1 MHEPQLRALGERY
14 SCQFVQIVCT
24 APGPTLV
31 ERFERRA
38 LSGERHP
45 GHADAASLDEF
56 RSRLLTERW
65 DAFDLGGSVLT
76 VDTSSGELDIEGL
89 ASSIRQL
96 SKATR

>member
-1 MHEPQLRALGERY
+1 LPERY
-14 SCQFVQIVCT
+14 SCQFVRIVCS

-65 DAFDLGGSVLT
+65 EALDLGGPVLT
-76 VDTSSGELDIEGL
+76 VDTSSGEVDVEGL
-89 ASSIRQL
+89 VRSIRQF
-96 SKATR
+96 STSRAANA